1 MSKEERE
8 RRRRLDHRCDL
19 AKNRVLNIA
28 RLISIKI
35 GLGSCAKPSTHDLD
49 VERDLARLSK
59 AVDEH
64 DILCNEIIGL
74 TRAPR
79 RTK

>member
-19 AKNRVLNIA
+19 AKTSAMIF
-28 RLISIKI
+28 LIFLPILILS
-35 GLGSCAKPSTHDLD
+35 SSTHDLD